1 MRFKAEILTSSDSG
15 TGTGTGSGSGAGS
28 LLAMAGQ
35 CRPQPAG
42 IGSGM
47 LSWKGGLLNSWFGIS
62 VIPILPTTGMG
73 RAVPP
78 IMKVDIV
85 PATATPRNF
94 ILTKISYLLGE
105 SCVKEERCIR
115 RREEV
120 KKEVSVLD
128 GRSKLLGKS
137 RVPFGGF
144 TSKIYFSVLALK
156 SSTR

>member
-1 MRFKAEILTSSDSG
+1 
-15 TGTGTGSGSGAGS
+15 
-28 LLAMAGQ
+28 MAGQ

-47 LSWKGGLLNSWFGIS
+47 LSWKGGLLNSWFGSS

-105 SCVKEERCIR
+105 SFVKEERCISR
-115 RREEV
+115 GEEV

-128 GRSKLLGKS
+128 GRSKLLGS
-137 RVPFGGF
+137 RECHLGRF
-144 TSKIYFSVLALK
+144 TSKIYFSELSLK